1 MTAKT
6 QAQANKQEE
15 NKTKQARHETF
26 FSSQKITHLKVCGF
40 CAKSRK
46 AGSVQTSGGFIF

>member
-15 NKTKQARHETF
+15 NKTSKTRNIF
-26 FSSQKITHLKVCGF
+26 PSQKITHLKVCGF